1 MKSRNLWIIIG
12 VVVVL
17 LAVAAAWLATAP
29 RPEQATPQQ
38 PPQQPP
44 TPQPTPQG
52 VVKIGFLG
60 PVATTYGDIA
70 LKTIRLAVDEINS
83 RGGLL
88 GRRVEIVVFD
98 DENKPDVA
106 ATGFRKLTQEDKV
119 VAIFGIHSSAVG
131 LALLP
136 LIKEAKVPVFAMGA
150 VSDAIDSQVASDPG
164 LKFWFRFNV
173 NASMHALMVTEP
185 AKYFAQKLGYK
196 RVGIL
201 YDQHAWTEPVVKR
214 AKAEIQR
221 AGLELVY
228 EGIIEPGKTTSFIPH
243 LTKARDSG
251 VQILL
256 VWSAYGDGK
265 VLQRD
270 YNELKPPFL
279 LVQFDVVGMGIGQ
292 WNVTGGAL
300 AYQIFSFY
308 SFPATD
314 AGKRFEAEYGR
325 RYGPLTYFYPP
336 FFIYDAV
343 NAWASAV
350 QAVGSF
356 DGDKVA
362 SYLEEKGYRGT
373 SGYWRFTK
381 GHAPLFGVDYI
392 TTVAVQWWPDGK
404 AHVVWP
410 PGPGAEEFRLPP
422 WIKG

>member
-1 MKSRNLWIIIG
+1 MKSRNLWIILG

-17 LAVAAAWLATAP
+17 LVAVAAWLATG
-29 RPEQATPQQ
+29 PQQ
-38 PPQQPP
+38 RPPQQM
-44 TPQPTPQG
+44 QEG

-60 PVATTYGDIA
+60 PVTTTYGDIA
-70 LKTIRLAVDEINS
+70 LKSVRLAVDEINS

-88 GRRVEIVVFD
+88 GRKIEIVVFD

-106 ATGFRKLTQEDKV
+106 TTGFRKLTQEDRV
-119 VAIFGIHSSAVG
+119 VAIFGVHSSAVG

-136 LIKEAKVPVFAMGA
+136 LIKETKVPVFAMGA
-150 VSDAIDSQVASDPG
+150 TSDAIDSQVASDPG
-164 LKFWFRFNV
+164 LKYWFRFNV

-185 AKYFAQKLGYK
+185 AKYLAQKLGYK
-196 RVGIL
+196 KVGIL
-201 YDQHAWTEPVVKR
+201 YDQHAWTDAVVKR

-228 EGIIEPGKTTSFIPH
+228 EGTIDPGKTTSFVPH

-251 VQILL
+251 VQMLL

-279 LVQFDVVGMGIGQ
+279 LLQFDVVGMGTGQ

-300 AYQIFSFY
+300 AYQVFAFY

-314 AGKRFEAEYGR
+314 AGRRFVEEYTR

-336 FFIYDAV
+336 FFMYDAV

-362 SYLEEKGYRGT
+362 SYLEENGYRGI
-373 SGYWRFTK
+373 SGYWRFTR
-381 GHAPLFGVDYI
+381 GHSPLFGVDYI
-392 TTVAVQWWPDGK
+392 TTVAVQWWPGGEL
-404 AHVVWP
+404 HVVWP
-410 PGPGAEEFRLPP
+410 PGPGAEELKLPP
-422 WIKG
+422 QIKG